1 MKNIHTV
8 SCSAS
13 IFSLGIWGQET
24 HPFQKWPEKK
34 LSQHLKIMKM
44 KMTLS
49 LNEYGLTLSTL
60 QITQLK
66 KKYWLQELFLFL
78 VKRGRRMMTVW
89 GWNCPKQ
96 HVKITMCVKTLWY
109 RCWFT
114 CTCSTVERLC
124 FVSDLADTKKRT
136 DVGLL
141 EFCYVT
147 KTERSK
153 HYHH

>member
-34 LSQHLKIMKM
+34 VPQHLKIMKM

-60 QITQLK
+60 QNTQLK
-66 KKYWLQELFLFL
+66 KKIL
-78 VKRGRRMMTVW
+78 VTRIILVSCQKRQKVKDDDSMGLKLPKAARKNHNVCKNTVT
-89 GWNCPKQ
+89 Q
-96 HVKITMCVKTLWY
+96 VLIYMY
-109 RCWFT
+109 M
-114 CTCSTVERLC
+114 
-124 FVSDLADTKKRT
+124 
-136 DVGLL
+136 
-141 EFCYVT
+141 
-147 KTERSK
+147 
-153 HYHH
+153 